1 MGNFRALLVA
11 LRMIWQLLLW
21 SVPILINGFGRKNE
35 KFGWVCKKKKKPFK
49 RKYNEM
55 SKMESIQ
62 KWGSE
67 VIWSGDNI

>member
-1 MGNFRALLVA
+1 MG
-11 LRMIWQLLLW
+11 MQ
-21 SVPILINGFGRKNE
+21 
-35 KFGWVCKKKKKPFK
+35 KKKKPFK

>member
-1 MGNFRALLVA
+1 MDLGERTRNLDGYA
-11 LRMIWQLLLW
+11 
-21 SVPILINGFGRKNE
+21 
-35 KFGWVCKKKKKPFK
+35 KKKKPFK